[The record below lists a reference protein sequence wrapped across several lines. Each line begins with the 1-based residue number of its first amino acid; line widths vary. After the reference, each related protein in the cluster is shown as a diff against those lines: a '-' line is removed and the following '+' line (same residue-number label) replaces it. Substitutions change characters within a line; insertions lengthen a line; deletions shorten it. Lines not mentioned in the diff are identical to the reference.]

1 MRSKHLVVFILFELK
16 SLFKSLCMKK
26 ICLFFFIVATSC
38 TAAQK
43 KDYIISM
50 NGLGSL
56 QLGMSQEEVGKL
68 LNEKILL
75 PNSLDT
81 INHNYQDTAKL
92 KYKNVDVQLEFNRSY
107 YAPYKFRMRL
117 IGIKSSSPIF
127 KTSAGFGVGTDM
139 LKIIAAYDS
148 LHVKIQPGYVT
159 YYETEEGKG
168 KSTLS
173 ILDDAASAMEYYA
186 DAYTMVFYLLNKKV
200 VSFELK
206 AKLKDETE

>member
-1 MRSKHLVVFILFELK
+1 
-16 SLFKSLCMKK
+16 MKR
-26 ICLFFFIVATSC
+26 IFLLFFIAVASC
-38 TAAQK
+38 AAAQK
-43 KDYIISM
+43 NDYTFSM
-50 NGLGSL
+50 KGLGSL
-56 QLGMSQEEVGKL
+56 QLGMSQANVEKL
-68 LNEKILL
+68 LKTKILL

-92 KYKNVDVQLEFNRSY
+92 KYKNINVQLEFDRSY

-117 IGIKSSSPIF
+117 IGIRTSSPLC
-127 KTSAGFGVGTDM
+127 KTASGIGIGTDM

-148 LHVKIQPGYVT
+148 FHVRIEPGYVT
-159 YYETEEGKG
+159 YYETEKGKG

-173 ILDDAASAMEYYA
+173 ILDDVASVGQYGE

-206 AKLKDETE
+206 AKLKDERE

>member
-1 MRSKHLVVFILFELK
+1 MRSKRRCRVFLFELK
-16 SLFKSLCMKK
+16 RLFKSPYMKK
-26 ICLFFFIVATSC
+26 IFFFFFIAVASC
-38 TAAQK
+38 TAAQE
-43 KDYIISM
+43 KDHIISM

-56 QLGMSQEEVGKL
+56 KLGMSQEEVEKL
-68 LNEKILL
+68 LSEKILL

-92 KYKNVDVQLEFNRSY
+92 KYKKVDVQLEFNRSY

-117 IGIKSSSPIF
+117 IGIRASSPIC
-127 KTSAGFGVGTDM
+127 KTAAGFGVGTDM

-148 LHVKIQPGYVT
+148 FHVKIQPGYVN
-159 YYETEEGKG
+159 YYETEEGPG

-173 ILDDAASAMEYYA
+173 ILDDAASTMEYYA

-200 VSFELK
+200 ISFELK
-206 AKLKDETE
+206 AKLKGQTE